1 MRAARLALW
10 GLVPA
15 EIVLAFLLVAGVRVP
30 PAVIAVAELLVA
42 CVLVLEVSVLLRLFT
57 ASRRAGTPAREALLG
72 AVRDLVPP
80 ALARLLVHE
89 LRAMH
94 SLALW
99 LVRRRHG
106 VPAGAHPAA
115 YTGPQTALM
124 WGMIFVS
131 VVETI
136 ALAVLVPWPLVHAV
150 TLVIDVYGVLLLV
163 AMHAACVTRPHVV
176 GADGSLRIRYGALFD
191 LRIAADEIA
200 RVRVERRYPDGR
212 LVTVRED
219 GSLDLIV
226 AGHTTVSVE
235 LTAPV
240 GFVRPLGSRG
250 SAHTVR
256 FHADDPQ
263 ALVAAVRSAA
273 ERRERPAPEP
283 A

>member
-57 ASRRAGTPAREALLG
+57 AARRAGTPAREALPG

-80 ALARLLVHE
+80 ALARLLMHE

-106 VPAGAHPAA
+106 VPAGAHTAV

-136 ALAVLVPWPLVHAV
+136 ALAVLIPWPLVHAV